1 MEIRINLLA
10 RPNSIKEKRSVYL
23 IPVLGITAVMAAA
36 SFLTYSY
43 VDTKDSVKVLSESIA
58 TQTTT
63 RDQLLKEYQGNTTG
77 VTEYNFTDQ
86 YRSLDL
92 FLNNIYENTIPLQE
106 RVYRLLPDK
115 AEVMTYTYS
124 NSGELTMTISFYSKG
139 DSALFLHR
147 LLAAHFVDTAEVESI
162 TADDEELTY
171 ESTFR
176 MKLHTLVGAEK

>member
-10 RPNSIKEKRSVYL
+10 KPNSIKEKRSVYL
-23 IPVLGITAVMAAA
+23 IPVLGITAVVAAA

-63 RDQLLKEYQGNTTG
+63 RDRLLKDYQGNTTG

-92 FLNNIYENTIPLQE
+92 VF
-106 RVYRLLPDK
+106 K
-115 AEVMTYTYS
+115 
-124 NSGELTMTISFYSKG
+124 
-139 DSALFLHR
+139 
-147 LLAAHFVDTAEVESI
+147 
-162 TADDEELTY
+162 
-171 ESTFR
+171 
-176 MKLHTLVGAEK
+176 